1 MRLVDKST
9 SYEGCC
15 WNAAA
20 CAQHVWCNFADGLS
34 TRWVGARVAVDSGVS
49 NVLPPPLLRKHRL
62 VQAWG
67 PPSFLVLA
75 QGGGGGVEFLFS
87 QDELNELLVA
97 PSAAM
102 HAQPAYQ
109 THMTG
114 IHGTAPPAGAWGQVR
129 RRPGWS

>member
-49 NVLPPPLLRKHRL
+49 NVLPPP
-62 VQAWG
+62 
-67 PPSFLVLA
+67 PSFLVLA
-75 QGGGGGVEFLFS
+75 QGGGG
-87 QDELNELLVA
+87 
-97 PSAAM
+97 
-102 HAQPAYQ
+102 
-109 THMTG
+109 
-114 IHGTAPPAGAWGQVR
+114 
-129 RRPGWS
+129 